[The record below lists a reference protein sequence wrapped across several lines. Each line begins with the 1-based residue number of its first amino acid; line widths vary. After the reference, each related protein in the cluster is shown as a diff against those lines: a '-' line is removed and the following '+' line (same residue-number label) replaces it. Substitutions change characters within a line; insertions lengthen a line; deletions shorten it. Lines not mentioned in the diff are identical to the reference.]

1 MKGRVS
7 EEVNPHSTA
16 TSVQLSSKLFI
27 PVFLSSFTLS
37 TVDRLYVALIS
48 RRSAALNLQM
58 RLFVKERNLN
68 PKAACLKRREE
79 EKVSGLDPQM
89 HLGGGHHG
97 LGGEGHM

>member
-1 MKGRVS
+1 MC
-7 EEVNPHSTA
+7 
-16 TSVQLSSKLFI
+16 
-27 PVFLSSFTLS
+27 
-37 TVDRLYVALIS
+37 
-48 RRSAALNLQM
+48 
-58 RLFVKERNLN
+58 LFVKERNLN